1 MAMIVKKRKKRSIK
15 LQVFSIF
22 MLSLS
27 CVCYLGTS
35 LFVRSYN
42 NSLSTQ
48 KQQLESQIAA
58 LEVEND
64 AIKVTIQ
71 NLSTRDRVVSIAND
85 AGLTMNQSNIVT
97 ITEGE

>member
-1 MAMIVKKRKKRSIK
+1 MAKIVRKRKKRNIK
-15 LQVFSIF
+15 LQVFSLF

-27 CVCYLGTS
+27 SVLYLGTS

>member
-1 MAMIVKKRKKRSIK
+1 MAKIVKKRKKRSIK

-27 CVCYLGTS
+27 CVCYIGTS

>member
-1 MAMIVKKRKKRSIK
+1 MAKIVRKRKKRSIK
-15 LQVFSIF
+15 LQVFSLF

-27 CVCYLGTS
+27 CIAYLLTS
-35 LFVRSYN
+35 LFLRSYN

>member
-1 MAMIVKKRKKRSIK
+1 MAKIVKKRKKRSIK

>member
-1 MAMIVKKRKKRSIK
+1 MAKIVRKRKKRNIK
-15 LQVFSIF
+15 LQVFSLF

-27 CVCYLGTS
+27 CVLYLGTS